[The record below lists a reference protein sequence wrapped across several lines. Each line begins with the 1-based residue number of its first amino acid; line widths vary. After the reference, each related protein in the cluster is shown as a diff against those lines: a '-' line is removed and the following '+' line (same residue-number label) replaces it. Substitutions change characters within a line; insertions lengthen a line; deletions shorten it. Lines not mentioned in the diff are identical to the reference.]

1 MKAVVLAAGIGKRLK
16 PLTNTRPKPLIP
28 LGGLPLLE
36 HSINNIKKAGINE
49 ILLIVGYKDDM
60 VKDYFGDGQEKF
72 SIKIEY
78 ITQEKRLGTA
88 HAAKR
93 CQNFVGNEPF
103 LLMNGD
109 VLTDEQVFIDIVKL
123 FQQGNCDGIISL
135 FSVENPENFGIISL
149 DKNGY
154 AQKIV
159 EKPPKGA
166 NIGNLANAG
175 IYIFNSKLF
184 DAIDQT
190 EKSVRG
196 EYEITDSFSIMIKNG
211 LKILGYNLSQFFWSD
226 IGLPW
231 HLLDANKFIL
241 DKLEGENFGNIEEYV
256 IIKNEVFIGK
266 NTRIMSGTYIE
277 GPIYIGEKNIIGP
290 NAYIRPY
297 SCICNNC
304 HIGNSSEVKNSIVMS
319 NTNFPHFNYV
329 GDSIIGSGINLGAG
343 TKIANLKLTN
353 ITVKMEIEGKI
364 IDTKRKKL
372 GAVIGSNV
380 KTGINTSIICGVKI
394 GEGSLIGANTL
405 VNEDISPKTIYYV
418 DFKNNIIKKQI
429 K

>member
-28 LGGLPLLE
+28 IGGAPLLA
-36 HSINNIKKAGINE
+36 HSINNIKKAGISE
-49 ILLIVGYKDDM
+49 ILLIVGYRDDM
-60 VKDYFGDGQEKF
+60 IKEYFKDGQEKF
-72 SIKIEY
+72 NIKIEY
-78 ITQEKRLGTA
+78 IIQEKRLGTA
-88 HAAKR
+88 HAAKY

-149 DKNGY
+149 DENGY
-154 AQKIV
+154 AKEIV
-159 EKPPKGA
+159 EKPPKGVD
-166 NIGNLANAG
+166 IGNLANAG

-184 DAIDQT
+184 DAINQT
-190 EKSVRG
+190 QKSIRG
-196 EYEITDSFSIMIKNG
+196 EYEITDSFAIMIKKG

-231 HLLDANKFIL
+231 QLLDANKFIL
-241 DKLEGENFGNIEEYV
+241 DKLETQNFGNVEENV
-256 IIKNEVFIGK
+256 IIKNEVFIGN
-266 NTRIMSGTYIE
+266 NTRIMSGTYVE
-277 GPIYIGEKNIIGP
+277 GPVYIGEGNIIGP

-329 GDSIIGSGINLGAG
+329 GDSIVGSGVNLGAG

-353 ITVKMEIEGKI
+353 TTVKMEIEGKI
-364 IDTKRKKL
+364 IDTKRRKF
-372 GAVIGSNV
+372 GTIIGDNV
-380 KTGINTSIICGVKI
+380 KTGISANIICGVKI
-394 GEGSLIGANTL
+394 GEYSLIGANTL
-405 VNEDISPKTIYYV
+405 VNEDIPPKTRYYT
-418 DFKNNIIKKQI
+418 DFKNNIIRK
-429 K
+429 